1 MVSTRKK
8 RQSNKRLLSQLDDFD
23 QDIIIGNAVS
33 ERQENA
39 VVNMGTNDRDFTVS
53 NSSNNSAVNE
63 NTMNVKTLERR
74 FNERIDREM
83 SNIVDTVEDRIQNAI
98 LTAIENIV
106 APKIELAIRSINAS
120 SGRDVTSVTANSERG
135 ERVGINASFENASEN
150 NNTLRVPNVSDETR
164 LNIPGEVGELSV
176 PETRFDRQPH
186 TPHMVTGA
194 KEQIH
199 NHHDMVA
206 RGSEE
211 FHNGHHMVTGQTA
224 QTNQFPEFLTGR
236 IQTPRNPSAH
246 QYQNLSTQVSQD
258 NNLPVVE
265 QTPINQNLDANNSI
279 NRLADAI
286 AGITTQQK
294 PQAATMLKPVSTS
307 TLIFDGKNEKLELF
321 EDLFH
326 TMLKMQPEMTEAM
339 KINHFHA
346 HLRKEALQTFRNISA
361 VNKKT
366 LDDVLIVFRRKYVKP
381 ESQATAKHKWHKLT
395 FDPNTKSLP
404 DFLEELNE
412 CAEKAFGDNAQ
423 HMIDSLL
430 YAKLPPH
437 LKRSLNLAYLE
448 NGTYDQIVAHLER
461 ELELSGLENDG
472 ELTIPTMTAVPPND
486 NQQNTEQTKI
496 VCHYCKKPGHVI
508 RECRKRIRKEQEQRN
523 GPSTQKMKPST
534 SKSYAPC
541 PHCQR
546 TNHPPEQCWSG
557 PNAPNR
563 PKRFKQAYPEDN
575 RNDGQ
580 DQGNMTHS
588 GPSSIL
594 KNSLN

>member
-8 RQSNKRLLSQLDDFD
+8 RQSSKRLLNQLDDFD
-23 QDIIIGNAVS
+23 QDVIIGNTTS
-33 ERQENA
+33 ERPENV
-39 VVNMGTNDRDFTVS
+39 VVNGGVDDQDFTGGTSNVS
-53 NSSNNSAVNE
+53 SIVNE
-63 NTMNVKTLERR
+63 NALNVKTLERC

-83 SNIVDTVEDRIQNAI
+83 SNIVDTVEDRIQNAV
-98 LTAIENIV
+98 LTAIDNIV
-106 APKIELAIRSINAS
+106 TPKIELAIRSINAS
-120 SGRDVTSVTANSERG
+120 SGQDVTSASGNSERR
-135 ERVGINASFENASEN
+135 EYEGINASFENASAN
-150 NNTLRVPNVSDETR
+150 NRTLGMANTNDETR
-164 LNIPGEVGELSV
+164 HDFHDGVSELPV
-176 PETRFDRQPH
+176 LEAQFDRQLATHHMPSGASSEVH
-186 TPHMVTGA
+186 HMVTGVKERHDMLTEGSQQIHNRHHMVTGVKERHDMLTEGSQQIHNRHHMMTGA

-206 RGSEE
+206 RGAEE
-211 FHNGHHMVTGQTA
+211 FRNSHHMVTGQTA
-224 QTNQFPEFLTGR
+224 HINQIPEFLTGR
-236 IQTPRNPSAH
+236 TQTSRNPSSH

-265 QTPINQNLDANNSI
+265 HTPTHQNLDANNSI

-286 AGITTQQK
+286 AGITTQQ
-294 PQAATMLKPVSTS
+294 PSQATIMLKPVSTS
-307 TLIFDGKNEKLELF
+307 TLSFDGKNEKFELF

-326 TMLKMQPEMTEAM
+326 TMLKMQPEKTEAM

-437 LKRSLNLAYLE
+437 LKRSLNLA
-448 NGTYDQIVAHLER
+448 HL
-461 ELELSGLENDG
+461 
-472 ELTIPTMTAVPPND
+472 
-486 NQQNTEQTKI
+486 
-496 VCHYCKKPGHVI
+496 
-508 RECRKRIRKEQEQRN
+508 
-523 GPSTQKMKPST
+523 
-534 SKSYAPC
+534 
-541 PHCQR
+541 
-546 TNHPPEQCWSG
+546 
-557 PNAPNR
+557 
-563 PKRFKQAYPEDN
+563 
-575 RNDGQ
+575 
-580 DQGNMTHS
+580 
-588 GPSSIL
+588 
-594 KNSLN
+594 